1 MKTHHFI
8 FIHVKKSTVK
18 NIKSTVKN
26 IKQMEWGGDFQ
37 ETYVLKGKIIWQTQD
52 AH

>member
-1 MKTHHFI
+1 MSSLKTHHFI
-8 FIHVKKSTVK
+8 FIHVKKST
-18 NIKSTVKN
+18 IKN
-26 IKQMEWGGDFQ
+26 IKQVERGGDFQ